1 MSIHA
6 AATRST
12 AAFGAGEAQP
22 YEHAL
27 RDPARTLHLHEYR
40 ADADA
45 VTAGLP
51 MRLEVE
57 KFRAAADVVDAAIV
71 RAVPGPL
78 LDVGCGPGRLVKAAI
93 MAGRLAF
100 GIDVSHA
107 AVQLAQERGLPV
119 LSRSVFQGLP
129 GEGTWGSTLL
139 IDGNIGIG
147 GDPRALLERCAA
159 LVLDDG
165 TGRVLVEANGDPHR
179 DRVFEG
185 VLIDDLERTSLPFP
199 WAEVGV
205 VPLRRYAIDAGLVPV
220 REWQHAAR
228 VFAEYAKA

>member
-1 MSIHA
+1 MSIPV

-12 AAFGAGEAQP
+12 ATFGAGDAEP

-40 ADADA
+40 ADSRA
-45 VTAGLP
+45 VALP

-93 MAGRLAF
+93 LAGRFAF
-100 GIDVSHA
+100 GIDVSAA
-107 AVQLAQERGLPV
+107 AVQLAQDQGLPV
-119 LSRSVFQGLP
+119 LCRSVFQDLP
-129 GEGTWGSTLL
+129 GAGTWRSALL

-147 GDPRALLERCAA
+147 GDPRALLERCAE

-165 TGRVLVEANGDPHR
+165 TGRVLVEANVDPDR

-185 VLIDDLERTSLPFP
+185 VLIDDLDRTSLPFP
-199 WAEVGV
+199 WAEVGAG
-205 VPLRRYAIDAGLVPV
+205 PLQRYAVDAGLVPV
-220 REWQHAAR
+220 REWEQAGR
-228 VFAEYAKA
+228 LFAEYAKG